1 MKQRKLNLM
10 YLLLIAVFVLS
21 SCAKSSKNSKFIPA
35 DAAVVSLDIKQMFE
49 KSKLGDNEDAKKKL
63 LETIEENAKNQDTK
77 DLIKKIVED
86 PAKAGIDLREPIYI
100 FTVKGEKNAA
110 IGTILDKDDFAQLIN
125 TAAKEGGEDGC
136 KEKDGVMYLQDDKN
150 IIAFDDAT
158 FFASESYSLDD
169 IIAKFKNDD
178 TKDTM
183 AESDDFA
190 KLIDSKGFIKA
201 LIPMEALEDQVDANS
216 KKMLPEGAELKD
228 LSLLLGLST
237 DKGEAKF
244 SFECIAKSDAWKNY
258 IKSSTD
264 MCGKISGDYL
274 KYLPKGAFMMY
285 ANINGKKVFDMFDK
299 NGVFSQAGIEDQK
312 DMIKKILEVIDG
324 DFAIGVGEFKGEL
337 PEVGAY
343 LKTKDAS
350 IADMAKEQGL
360 NPEKGLDFGFKD
372 GATYVAVGEN
382 AAFTEV
388 KDGFDKGVI
397 SGRRVYVYLDVALIS
412 NLAGKV
418 NNDAASAAQMASD
431 HIKTVEFFDTSDTA
445 GELILKMK
453 DADKDPVEYLI
464 DLIAKQF

>member
-1 MKQRKLNLM
+1 
-10 YLLLIAVFVLS
+10 
-21 SCAKSSKNSKFIPA
+21 
-35 DAAVVSLDIKQMFE
+35 
-49 KSKLGDNEDAKKKL
+49 
-63 LETIEENAKNQDTK
+63 
-77 DLIKKIVED
+77 
-86 PAKAGIDLREPIYI
+86 
-100 FTVKGEKNAA
+100 
-110 IGTILDKDDFAQLIN
+110 
-125 TAAKEGGEDGC
+125 
-136 KEKDGVMYLQDDKN
+136 
-150 IIAFDDAT
+150 
-158 FFASESYSLDD
+158 
-169 IIAKFKNDD
+169 
-178 TKDTM
+178 
-183 AESDDFA
+183 
-190 KLIDSKGFIKA
+190 
-201 LIPMEALEDQVDANS
+201 
-216 KKMLPEGAELKD
+216 MLPEGAELKD

-258 IKSSTD
+258 IKNSTD
-264 MCGKISGDYL
+264 ICGKISGDYL

-285 ANINGKKVFDMFDK
+285 ANINGKKVFEMFDK

-431 HIKTVEFFDTSDTA
+431 HIKTVEFYDTSDTA

-464 DLIAKQF
+464 DLVAKQF

>member
-1 MKQRKLNLM
+1 
-10 YLLLIAVFVLS
+10 
-21 SCAKSSKNSKFIPA
+21 
-35 DAAVVSLDIKQMFE
+35 
-49 KSKLGDNEDAKKKL
+49 
-63 LETIEENAKNQDTK
+63 
-77 DLIKKIVED
+77 
-86 PAKAGIDLREPIYI
+86 
-100 FTVKGEKNAA
+100 
-110 IGTILDKDDFAQLIN
+110 
-125 TAAKEGGEDGC
+125 
-136 KEKDGVMYLQDDKN
+136 
-150 IIAFDDAT
+150 
-158 FFASESYSLDD
+158 
-169 IIAKFKNDD
+169 
-178 TKDTM
+178 M
-183 AESDDFA
+183 AENDDFA
-190 KLIDSKGFIKA
+190 KLAEAKGFIKA
-201 LIPMEALEDQVDANS
+201 LIPMAIAEGVMDADA

-228 LSLLLGLST
+228 LSIILNLTT
-237 DKGEAKF
+237 DKGEAKL
-244 SFECIAKSDAWKNY
+244 SFETIAKSDAWKNY
-258 IKSSTD
+258 IKESTE
-264 MCGKISGDYL
+264 MCGKIAGDYL

-372 GATYVAVGEN
+372 GATYVAVGKN

-431 HIKTVEFFDTSDTA
+431 HIKTVEFYDTSDTA

-453 DADKDPVEYLI
+453 DADKDPVEYLM
-464 DLIAKQF
+464 DLVAKQF